1 MSINNIKMLHTPPN
15 QKLLLTNVNAI
26 LNKRSNST
34 IINELKPMRITKR
47 YKTQSYNNLYDEIFN
62 ANKAPEVIDN
72 NKYNLIY
79 AENEKQF
86 EVKLS
91 KLNLTQLQR
100 REKNSKVIANKLSGI
115 KKDVL
120 FLRRVVDYVYP
131 TLLTQKVSVQTKRTE
146 TFLPLVTSYHEINRK
161 LKEDNEHLKQYL
173 YHSITISKSQ

>member
-1 MSINNIKMLHTPPN
+1 MSINNIKMLHKPPN

-47 YKTQSYNNLYDEIFN
+47 YKTQSYNNLYDEIFKKKKN
-62 ANKAPEVIDN
+62 VKQDISVN

-100 REKNSKVIANKLSGI
+100 REKI
-115 KKDVL
+115 
-120 FLRRVVDYVYP
+120 
-131 TLLTQKVSVQTKRTE
+131 QK
-146 TFLPLVTSYHEINRK
+146 
-161 LKEDNEHLKQYL
+161 
-173 YHSITISKSQ
+173 

>member
-1 MSINNIKMLHTPPN
+1 M
-15 QKLLLTNVNAI
+15 
-26 LNKRSNST
+26 
-34 IINELKPMRITKR
+34 
-47 YKTQSYNNLYDEIFN
+47 
-62 ANKAPEVIDN
+62 
-72 NKYNLIY
+72 
-79 AENEKQF
+79 
-86 EVKLS
+86 
-91 KLNLTQLQR
+91 QR